1 MLSANGPSRVAP
13 EVVETVGVLYDFMRL
28 LVRLP
33 HSEGLNLTELGV
45 LRLLVR
51 NDAMRISSLAAE
63 QAMTQP
69 GMTQLVTRMERAG
82 LVVRE
87 PDPND
92 RRVVRVVATD
102 SGRQLFEHRDAS
114 RVALFAELY
123 EHLDEEERQR
133 LRDALPV
140 LTRLM
145 DVREGDLQ

>member
-1 MLSANGPSRVAP
+1 MLSADGRSTADP
-13 EVVETVGVLYDFMRL
+13 EVAETVGVLYDFMRFM
-28 LVRLP
+28 VRLP
-33 HSEGLNLTELGV
+33 HNEGLGLTELGV
-45 LRLLVR
+45 LRALVR

-87 PDPND
+87 PDPAD
-92 RRVVRVVATD
+92 RRVVRVVTTAR
-102 SGRQLFEHRDAS
+102 GRQLFEHRDAS

-133 LRDALPV
+133 LRDVLPV

-145 DVREGDLQ
+145 EIREGDLR

>member
-1 MLSANGPSRVAP
+1 
-13 EVVETVGVLYDFMRL
+13 MRL
-28 LVRLP
+28 MVRLP
-33 HSEGLNLTELGV
+33 HNEGLSLTELGV
-45 LRLLVR
+45 LRALVR

-82 LVVRE
+82 LVMRE
-87 PDPND
+87 PDPTD

-102 SGRQLFEHRDAS
+102 RGRQLFENRDAS
-114 RVALFAELY
+114 RVALFSELY

-145 DVREGDLQ
+145 EIREGDLQ